1 MENLLCGTPWYNI
14 VIAITSIISLLI
26 ATIAL
31 CVNVK
36 SQCNIRKTQ
45 NQTNAIALLYERLN
59 ILKYCESLQNKS
71 DSQEKLKIYLGK
83 SGELFKIKIL
93 FSPTL
98 SNDFIGFFNKDNKDY
113 NCDTYNNLLSRM
125 QEEIKNSI
133 ES

>member
-36 SQCNIRKTQ
+36 SQCNIRKIQ

-98 SNDFIGFFNKDNKDY
+98 SNDFIEFFNKENKDY